1 MYNEDMTEQWKDIVG
16 YQGLYKISD
25 LGNVWSERRQRL
37 LSTKPNKHRGY
48 PEFCVVNLDGK
59 QRTMSVHQE
68 VMKAF
73 VGPLSPGHQVRHLDG
88 NPLNN
93 DLSNLTY
100 GTPKEN
106 QSDRR
111 KDGYQGPRL
120 LSAEQIEEI
129 RHKAKMGISSG
140 QLAKEYEVSTIAH
153 WLDAKTSETRRDLM
167 VKCIKAGCGVEI
179 TGEYFGVTHAAITH
193 SIKRYHGGVR
203 QLRKNYPINA
213 SLTIKDIPGIIG
225 LK

>member
-1 MYNEDMTEQWKDIVG
+1 MTEQWKDLVG
-16 YQGLYKISD
+16 YEGLYKISD
-25 LGNVWSERRQRL
+25 QGNVWSERRQRM

-48 PEFCVVNLDGK
+48 PEFCVVGLDK

-68 VMKAF
+68 VMRAF
-73 VGPLSPGHQVRHLDG
+73 IGPLPPGYQVRHLDG

-93 DLSNLTY
+93 NLSNLAY

-106 QSDRR
+106 QADRR
-111 KDGYQGPRL
+111 KDGYQGPKL
-120 LSAEQIEEI
+120 LSEEQIEEI
-129 RHKAKMGISSG
+129 RHKASMGISSG
-140 QLAKEYEVSTIAH
+140 DIAKEYGVSTIAH
-153 WLDAKTSETRRDLM
+153 WLDFKTSEIRRALI

-179 TGEYFGVTHAAITH
+179 TGEYFGITHAAITH

-203 QLRKNYPINA
+203 QLRKSYPINT
-213 SLTIKDIPGIIG
+213 SLTVKDIPRIIG

>member
-1 MYNEDMTEQWKDIVG
+1 MTEQWKDLVG
-16 YQGLYKISD
+16 YPGLYKISD
-25 LGNVWSERRQRL
+25 QGNVWSERRQRM

-48 PEFCVVNLDGK
+48 AEFCVVANGK

-68 VMKAF
+68 VMRAF
-73 VGPLSPGHQVRHLDG
+73 VGSLPAGHQVRHLDG

-93 DLSNLTY
+93 NLNNLAY

-106 QSDRR
+106 SADRR
-111 KDGYQGPRL
+111 GGDYKGVKL
-120 LSAEQIEEI
+120 LSNTETDEIKLRASQGHRPKDIAYDFGISIAHLWTLMDKNITEI
-129 RHKAKMGISSG
+129 RR
-140 QLAKEYEVSTIAH
+140 E
-153 WLDAKTSETRRDLM
+153 LM

-203 QLRKNYPINA
+203 QLRKSYPINS
-213 SLTIKDIPGIIG
+213 SLTVKDIPRIIG